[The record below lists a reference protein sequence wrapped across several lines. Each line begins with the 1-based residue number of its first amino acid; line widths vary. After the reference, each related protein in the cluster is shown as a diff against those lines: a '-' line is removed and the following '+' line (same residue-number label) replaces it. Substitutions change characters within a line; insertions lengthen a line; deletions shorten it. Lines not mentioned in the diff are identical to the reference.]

1 MGSVRSVQYVAP
13 CLTYKKKN
21 DIPLMNIYVLPIYSS
36 NSVYITSSLST
47 SQHFT

>member
-1 MGSVRSVQYVAP
+1 MGSVGSVQYVAP

-21 DIPLMNIYVLPIYSS
+21 DIPLMNIYVLPIYS
-36 NSVYITSSLST
+36 VYITSSLST